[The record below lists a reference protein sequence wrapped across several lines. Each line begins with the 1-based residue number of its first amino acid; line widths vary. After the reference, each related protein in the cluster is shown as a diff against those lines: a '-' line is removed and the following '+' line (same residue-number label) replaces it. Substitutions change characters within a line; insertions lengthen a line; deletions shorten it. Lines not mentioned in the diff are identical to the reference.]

1 MIKYSF
7 RSKSQSRNDFRI
19 MDLTQY
25 QLRRMKELGDRFY
38 IIDDQ
43 PELVNLCFWYV
54 PERLRGVEHT
64 KEREEELGRVTAE
77 LKTRMMYA
85 GNLMVSYQP
94 LDDKPNFFRS
104 IISNQAC
111 AEEDVD
117 FMLEEL
123 DRLGIDL

>member
-1 MIKYSF
+1 
-7 RSKSQSRNDFRI
+7 

-25 QLRRMKELGDRFY
+25 QLRKMKELGDRFY

-43 PELVNLCFWYV
+43 PELVNICFWYV
-54 PERLRGVEHT
+54 PERLRGQEHNQQ
-64 KEREEELGRVTAE
+64 RQEELGRVTAE

>member
-1 MIKYSF
+1 MYCI
-7 RSKSQSRNDFRI
+7 RI
-19 MDLTQY
+19 MDLAQY
-25 QLRRMKELGDRFY
+25 QLRRMKELGNRFHLVH
-38 IIDDQ
+38 DS
-43 PELVNLCFWYV
+43 PEMVNICFWYI
-54 PERLRGVEHT
+54 PERLRDQEHDG
-64 KEREEELGRVTAE
+64 KREEELGKVTAQ
-77 LKTRMMYA
+77 LKSRMMYA

-111 AEEDVD
+111 TEEDID

>member
-1 MIKYSF
+1 M
-7 RSKSQSRNDFRI
+7 NRI
-19 MDLTQY
+19 MELTQY
-25 QLRRMKELGDRFY
+25 QLRRMQELGSRFY
-38 IIDDQ
+38 IIQED
-43 PELVNLCFWYV
+43 PELVNLCFWYI
-54 PERLRGVEHT
+54 PERLRDVDHDDA
-64 KEREEELGRVTAE
+64 REQELGKVTAE

-85 GNLMVSYQP
+85 GNLMISYQP

-111 AEEDVD
+111 SEDDID